1 MYEKDGIV
9 YAGTLEPLLKVIA
22 VQPLD
27 GYRMHL
33 EFSTGKTRVF
43 DFTPLLDIPCF
54 RPLREKSLFDQV
66 YLDHGVPSWDGGNID
81 TAPEAVFAGEEI

>member
-43 DFTPLLDIPCF
+43 DFTPLVGY
-54 RPLREKSLFDQV
+54 SLFPP
-66 YLDHGVPSWDGGNID
+66 L
-81 TAPEAVFAGEEI
+81 TGEVVI